1 MPEAQVGGGH
11 APHERTV
18 GAGDDLF
25 EQRCRIAQGISPV
38 ERPGAALMVETVVD
52 ALPDGIQFIGGE
64 QVAECDSAAGVLF
77 VTARA
82 QSCCISSRW
91 SMSAGTFPPAN
102 NLAIRRSG
110 CIRLSRNPS
119 ASIQLSLFSRFR
131 YSGAGPGFAAVLKKF
146 R

>member
-25 EQRCRIAQGISPV
+25 EQRCRIAQGISLV

-52 ALPDGIQFIGGE
+52 ALPDGIQFFGGE

-77 VTARA
+77 VYGQGPELLHQLPLVDVLRNF
-82 QSCCISSRW
+82 
-91 SMSAGTFPPAN
+91 SA
-102 NLAIRRSG
+102 
-110 CIRLSRNPS
+110 CE
-119 ASIQLSLFSRFR
+119 
-131 YSGAGPGFAAVLKKF
+131 
-146 R
+146 